1 MYSLLYELCV
11 LLPHASQGPGEVYS
25 LLHELRARLPAL
37 PGFLLLY
44 GPGELYSL
52 LHALCA
58 HSLPY
63 LCSSS
68 LTAMARCTLL
78 HVPCPPPPQPSPPY
92 LSSSSPMVQARCTLS
107 CMYCVTSSPPSLQSR
122 LSLKLH
128 FSTGTGTLQ
137 MI

>member
-1 MYSLLYELCV
+1 MCPFPALPV
-11 LLPHASQGPGEVYS
+11 FLLPYSHGEVYSTACTVSPSPSALPALTKFLLPYGPGEVYS
-25 LLHELRARLPAL
+25 LLHKLCARLIWVSSPL
-37 PGFLLLY
+37 WSRRSVLSLLY
-44 GPGELYSL
+44 V
-52 LHALCA
+52 LCA
-58 HSLPY
+58 PSL
-63 LCSSS
+63 
-68 LTAMARCTLL
+68 
-78 HVPCPPPPQPSPPY
+78 PY